1 MNGVYQDDPVFS
13 NVTSGE
19 HFITINDKK
28 GTCNTTVLTTTV
40 LKYPKFFTPN
50 NDGFNDNW
58 NIPDLAS
65 QSNALISIFDRYG
78 KLLKVLLQLPLAGT
92 EDIMVRI
99 YHQMITGLL

>member
-1 MNGVYQDDPVFS
+1 
-13 NVTSGE
+13 
-19 HFITINDKK
+19 
-28 GTCNTTVLTTTV
+28 L
-40 LKYPKFFTPN
+40 
-50 NDGFNDNW
+50 

>member
-1 MNGVYQDDPVFS
+1 M
-13 NVTSGE
+13 
-19 HFITINDKK
+19 IK
-28 GTCNTTVLTTTV
+28 GTCDPITTTV

-65 QSNALISIFDRYG
+65 QPNAHFNFDRYG
-78 KLLKVLLQLPLAGT
+78 KLLKVLLQLPLVGT

>member
-1 MNGVYQDDPVFS
+1 MQYDSLNYNGS
-13 NVTSGE
+13 
-19 HFITINDKK
+19 
-28 GTCNTTVLTTTV
+28 
-40 LKYPKFFTPN
+40 KYPKFFTPN